1 MIPTMRFGIP
11 LLLSLLA
18 SAAIAEEPWPRH
30 TIDPVDAAAGQRGA
44 DGVRLGD
51 MNHDGLL
58 DIVTGWEEGNAI
70 RVCLNPGPKNAK
82 KPWPALTAGRATDA
96 EDAVFADLDG
106 DGRLDVI
113 SSCEGKTRSH
123 FVHWAP
129 KAPGDLMDE
138 ANWKTEVIPA
148 TKKREAWMFT
158 LPCDV
163 DGDGDVDLITGS
175 KNEGASVSWIENPG
189 KSSSRDL
196 SLWKLHRIADAGWIM
211 SLRILEQEG
220 ERYLVFSDRKGAHS
234 GIFIT
239 PFANKAPGF
248 GEPVLIGGGGEEVMF
263 LDLALLDDDGRLDV
277 VASIRPDKTRVIYQP
292 ENPLTLWED
301 SADLESLDLK
311 TFGSAKAVKVGLID
325 DDQIPDFVITCE
337 RAQGRLKGVLFS
349 NVFSEFEAISDSE
362 GVKYDR
368 IELLDLDDDGDLD
381 IITCEE
387 RAGLGVIWFENPR

>member
-1 MIPTMRFGIP
+1 MRFGIFP
-11 LLLSLLA
+11 LLSLLA
-18 SAAIAEEPWPRH
+18 AGATAAEPWPRH
-30 TIDPVDAAAGQRGA
+30 TIDPVDAGAARAGA
-44 DGVRLGD
+44 DGVRIGYLNGD
-51 MNHDGLL
+51 RLPDL
-58 DIVTGWEEGNAI
+58 VTGWEEGNAI
-70 RVCLNPGPKNAK
+70 RVCLNPGPAK
-82 KPWPALTAGRATDA
+82 VKDPWPAVTVGKVKNA
-96 EDAVFADLDG
+96 EDAVFADLDA
-106 DGRLDVI
+106 DGWLDVI

-129 KAPGDLMDE
+129 ASAKGLLTE
-138 ANWKTEVIPA
+138 SNWKTEVIPA
-148 TKKREAWMFT
+148 TKGLEAWMFT

-189 KSSSRDL
+189 NGASRDL
-196 SLWKLHRIADAGWIM
+196 NRWKLHRIADAGWIM

-220 ERYLVFSDRKGAHS
+220 ERFLIFSDRKGARS

-239 PFANKAPGF
+239 PLSDEAPYF
-248 GEPVLIGGGGEEVMF
+248 GKPVLIGGGGEEVMF
-263 LDLALLDDDGRLDV
+263 LDLALLDDDGKLDV

-292 ENPLTLWED
+292 EDPLTLWED
-301 SADLESLDLK
+301 SADLEPLDLT
-311 TFGSAKAVKVGLID
+311 TFGTAKAVKVGLID

-337 RAQGRLKGVLFS
+337 NAKGKLKGVLFGT
-349 NVFSEFEAISDSE
+349 VFSEFEAVSDAE

-387 RAGLGVIWFENPR
+387 KAGLGVVWFENPR

>member
-1 MIPTMRFGIP
+1 MRFGI
-11 LLLSLLA
+11 LFLLSLLA
-18 SAAIAEEPWPRH
+18 TAASGEKPWPRH
-30 TIDPVDAAAGQRGA
+30 TIDPVDAATSRAGA
-44 DGVRLGD
+44 DGVRLGYLNAD
-51 MNHDGLL
+51 TLP

-70 RVCLNPGPKNAK
+70 RAYLNPGPEKAKN
-82 KPWPALTAGRATDA
+82 PWPAVTVGKVKNA
-96 EDAVFADLDG
+96 EDAVFADVDG
-106 DGRLDVI
+106 DGWLDVV
-113 SSCEGKTRSH
+113 SSCEGKTKSH

-129 KAPGDLMDE
+129 VSAKELLTE
-138 ANWKTEVIPA
+138 SSWKTEVIPV
-148 TKKREAWMFT
+148 TKGIEAWMYT

-189 KSSSRDL
+189 KDASRDL

-211 SLRILEQEG
+211 SLRILEQDG
-220 ERYLVFSDRKGAHS
+220 QRYLVFSDRKGAHS

-239 PFANKAPGF
+239 PFANEAPYF
-248 GEPVLIGGGGEEVMF
+248 GKPILIGGGGEEVMF
-263 LDLALLDDDGRLDV
+263 LDLALLDDDGKIDV

-292 ENPLTLWED
+292 EDPLTIWED
-301 SADLESLDLK
+301 SADLELLDQN
-311 TFGSAKAVKVGLID
+311 TFGSTKAVKVGLID

-337 RAQGRLKGVLFS
+337 RAQGKLKGVLFS

-387 RAGLGVIWFENPR
+387 RAGLGVFWFENPR